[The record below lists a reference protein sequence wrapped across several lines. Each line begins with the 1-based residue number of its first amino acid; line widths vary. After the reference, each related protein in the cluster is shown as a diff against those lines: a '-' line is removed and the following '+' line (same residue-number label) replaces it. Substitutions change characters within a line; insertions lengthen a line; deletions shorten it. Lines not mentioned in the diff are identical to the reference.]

1 VCTAGAPQASGRS
14 DVFRS
19 AADVA
24 AIAINRTLQ
33 GGGEV
38 KSALELAMQKINARQ
53 ERAPVASLTEAQRLE
68 IGELRKQYEAKIAEK
83 EIMMQ
88 AEMRSLARNRPPQ
101 EAAAKVQELQ
111 AQFQES
117 KKALQEELEAKVSA
131 LRDAS

>member
-1 VCTAGAPQASGRS
+1 M
-14 DVFRS
+14 
-19 AADVA
+19 
-24 AIAINRTLQ
+24 
-33 GGGEV
+33 

-111 AQFQES
+111 TQFQES

>member
-1 VCTAGAPQASGRS
+1 M
-14 DVFRS
+14 
-19 AADVA
+19 
-24 AIAINRTLQ
+24 
-33 GGGEV
+33 

-53 ERAPVASLTEAQRLE
+53 ERAPVASLTEAQRSE

-83 EIMMQ
+83 EIMMR
-88 AEMRSLARNRPPQ
+88 AEIGRLVRNRPPQ
-101 EAAAKVQELQ
+101 EAAAKIQELQ

>member
-1 VCTAGAPQASGRS
+1 M
-14 DVFRS
+14 
-19 AADVA
+19 
-24 AIAINRTLQ
+24 
-33 GGGEV
+33 

-53 ERAPVASLTEAQRLE
+53 DRAPVASLTEAQRSE

-88 AEMRSLARNRPPQ
+88 AEIGRLVRNRPPQ
-101 EAAAKVQELQ
+101 EAAARIQEIQ

>member
-1 VCTAGAPQASGRS
+1 M
-14 DVFRS
+14 
-19 AADVA
+19 
-24 AIAINRTLQ
+24 
-33 GGGEV
+33 

-53 ERAPVASLTEAQRLE
+53 EQAPVASLTEAQRQE
-68 IGELRKQYEAKIAEK
+68 IGDLRKQYEAKIAEK

-88 AEMRSLARNRPPQ
+88 AEIRRLVRNRPPQ

-117 KKALQEELEAKVSA
+117 KKGLQEELEAKVSA

>member
-1 VCTAGAPQASGRS
+1 M
-14 DVFRS
+14 
-19 AADVA
+19 
-24 AIAINRTLQ
+24 
-33 GGGEV
+33 

-88 AEMRSLARNRPPQ
+88 AEMRRLARNRPPQ

-111 AQFQES
+111 VQFQES

>member
-1 VCTAGAPQASGRS
+1 M
-14 DVFRS
+14 
-19 AADVA
+19 
-24 AIAINRTLQ
+24 
-33 GGGEV
+33 

-53 ERAPVASLTEAQRLE
+53 ERAPVASLTEAQRSE

-88 AEMRSLARNRPPQ
+88 AEIGRLVRNRPPQ
-101 EAAAKVQELQ
+101 EAAAKIQELQ